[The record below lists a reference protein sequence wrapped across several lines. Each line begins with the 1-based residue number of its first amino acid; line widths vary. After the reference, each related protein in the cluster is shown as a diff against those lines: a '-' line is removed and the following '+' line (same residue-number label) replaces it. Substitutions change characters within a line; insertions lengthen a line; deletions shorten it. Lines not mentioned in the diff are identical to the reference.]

1 MGSQSAKKTL
11 DWTVDQLADF
21 FRTTTKVKTEQVV
34 KSRGQHC
41 GDIDLAG
48 YLANE
53 TGTVSLV
60 LDLRMTHDRVGSSTN
75 PTLNGHLRYPNN
87 LDQSHNDPSADKIWK
102 YRADYNNNPPSVVS
116 FMPAIAGVPLTQS
129 TSGGFFHFLRAA
141 YFSNLKSKRKPTH

>member
-53 TGTVSLV
+53 TGPVSLV
-60 LDLRMTHDRVGSSTN
+60 LDLRIQNDKCPRERMFSGSFAKVLVNECFQCPRERMFS
-75 PTLNGHLRYPNN
+75 G
-87 LDQSHNDPSADKIWK
+87 
-102 YRADYNNNPPSVVS
+102 S
-116 FMPAIAGVPLTQS
+116 FAKARGRDE
-129 TSGGFFHFLRAA
+129 G
-141 YFSNLKSKRKPTH
+141 